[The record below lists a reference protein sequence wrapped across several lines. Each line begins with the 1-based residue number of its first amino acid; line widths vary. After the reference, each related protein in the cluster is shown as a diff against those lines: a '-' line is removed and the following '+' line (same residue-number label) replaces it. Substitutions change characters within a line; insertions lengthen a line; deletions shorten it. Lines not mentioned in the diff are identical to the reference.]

1 MFSCGGPGP
10 SVAAP
15 LLPKDPTP
23 LLPNVDPLLPSVAAP
38 LLPYMLA
45 ATTLSPLPACRI
57 AMMMMTVEG
66 RA

>member
-15 LLPKDPTP
+15 LLPNGPTP
-23 LLPNVDPLLPSVAAP
+23 LLPNVVPLLPSVAVP
-38 LLPYMLA
+38 LLPYMFA
-45 ATTLSPLPACRI
+45 ANTLSPLPAWRI